1 MKLKT
6 LFVLS
11 ALLFVMPASV
21 NAGGAVPPA
30 NIKIEKAECGQPYKD
45 SATVW
50 FSWESRA
57 DALSYRFYGK
67 TVNDPEYKFYGEIKE
82 NNYKMIIK
90 PQFDYYVAVSA
101 VYKYLD
107 ETPGT
112 VESRKSDQFLL
123 AGENLL
129 SACRKNETPKIEPS
143 PKQEEKTII
152 IKDNSGVKELEDK
165 VNTLEKR
172 LAETQQ
178 KQSKLEEIVNNLL
191 GLIKQLFRFK

>member
-1 MKLKT
+1 MESIIPQFSGLTTLGLYDSIFFVMKLKT

-129 SACRKNETPKIEPS
+129 SACRKNKTPKKPTLWMMS
-143 PKQEEKTII
+143 RNMVMSSLLLFAAYV
-152 IKDNSGVKELEDK
+152 NS
-165 VNTLEKR
+165 KR
-172 LAETQQ
+172 NFCKFATE
-178 KQSKLEEIVNNLL
+178 
-191 GLIKQLFRFK
+191 